1 VKSPEVTFLIPCL
14 NEAESLGHVLSEI
27 SGSYGTSSGID
38 FEIVVADNGSTDG
51 SQDIAKTHGARV
63 VNVPRRGYGAAL
75 LGGIAA
81 SQGTFIVMGDAD
93 GSYRFGDAKPII
105 DKLRGGADL
114 VMGNRFAGG
123 IDKGAMPWLHKYLGN
138 PVLSWLGR
146 LFFRVPVKDF
156 HCGLRGFRKASIDEL
171 GLETPGME
179 FASEMLVMAQKRGL
193 RIEETPVTLGPDLRT
208 RAPHLRTWRDGWR
221 HLRFLLMH
229 SPTWAFIFPATVLAL
244 GALVVV
250 LIAVFGQLSLGSIAL
265 SYKTGIAASGLALV
279 SLVALWTSYIARLAL
294 GEPPRKP
301 LRLGAIVVTSAIVSL
316 LGAATLVVQ
325 LIQWGANGFGPEEL
339 GSPLLITV
347 FATFALAAGGISVV
361 MGLLTGL
368 VRTTR

>member
-1 VKSPEVTFLIPCL
+1 MKSPEVTFLIPCL

-27 SGSYGTSSGID
+27 SASYGKSSGID

-51 SQDIAKTHGARV
+51 SQEIAESHGARV
-63 VNVPRRGYGAAL
+63 VGVPRRGYGAAL
-75 LGGIAA
+75 LGGIAE
-81 SQGTFIVMGDAD
+81 SRGTFIVMGDAD

-105 DKLRGGADL
+105 EKLRGGADL

-156 HCGLRGFRKASIDEL
+156 HCGLRGFRKSSIDDL

-193 RIEETPVTLGPDLRT
+193 KIEETPVTLGPDLRT

-229 SPTWAFIFPATVLAL
+229 SPTWAFIFPALVVAVC
-244 GALVVV
+244 ALVVV
-250 LIAVFGQLSLGSIAL
+250 LISIFGQVSFGSVSF
-265 SYKTGIAASGLALV
+265 SYKTGIAASALALI
-279 SLVALWTSYIARLAL
+279 SLVAMWASYIARLAL
-294 GEPPRKP
+294 REPPQRP
-301 LRLGAIVVTSAIVSL
+301 LHLGPIVLISALISF
-316 LGAATLVVQ
+316 LGGATLLVQ
-325 LIQWGANGFGPEEL
+325 LIQWGANGFGSEVLTPT
-339 GSPLLITV
+339 LLVTV
-347 FATFALAAGGISVV
+347 LASFAFTAGGISVIL
-361 MGLLTGL
+361 GLVAGL
-368 VRTTR
+368 VRKAR